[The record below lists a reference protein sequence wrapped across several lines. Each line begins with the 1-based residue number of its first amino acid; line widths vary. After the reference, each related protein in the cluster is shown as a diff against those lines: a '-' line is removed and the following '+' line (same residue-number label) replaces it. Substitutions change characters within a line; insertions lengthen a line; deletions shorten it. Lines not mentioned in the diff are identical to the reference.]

1 MLLKNY
7 DDNLRTVHGE
17 YIAGIDECGR
27 GSCAGSIVA
36 ACVLMNSTVFI
47 PGVNDSKKLSEK
59 KRNSLYDEILKNAIK
74 IHVSTRDQVFIDKHG
89 INRANKEIIEESALE
104 ILKYHKV
111 DLFILDQASDISV
124 KNMHMLP
131 KADSTSFVVACASIV
146 AKVIQ
151 CRLMK
156 NLDEQYPNYK
166 FISNKGY
173 LTKDHIQAIVEN
185 GLSDVHRKSY
195 SYKFI

>member
-1 MLLKNY
+1 
-7 DDNLRTVHGE
+7 
-17 YIAGIDECGR
+17 
-27 GSCAGSIVA
+27 
-36 ACVLMNSTVFI
+36 
-47 PGVNDSKKLSEK
+47 
-59 KRNSLYDEILKNAIK
+59 
-74 IHVSTRDQVFIDKHG
+74 
-89 INRANKEIIEESALE
+89 
-104 ILKYHKV
+104 
-111 DLFILDQASDISV
+111 
-124 KNMHMLP
+124 MLP

-166 FISNKGY
+166 FLSNKGY